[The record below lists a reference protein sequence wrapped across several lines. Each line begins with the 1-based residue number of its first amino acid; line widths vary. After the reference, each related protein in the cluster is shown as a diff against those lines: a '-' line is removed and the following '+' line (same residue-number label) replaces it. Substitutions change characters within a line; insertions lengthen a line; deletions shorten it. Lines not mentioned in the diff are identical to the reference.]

1 MFWSAE
7 GSKAWNRSWLFVFSD
22 CGEEMAM
29 LIVVDR
35 LADALPVA
43 VVGDVSIGGLTT
55 NQHAG
60 STSANTC
67 DKP

>member
-1 MFWSAE
+1 
-7 GSKAWNRSWLFVFSD
+7 
-22 CGEEMAM
+22 MAM